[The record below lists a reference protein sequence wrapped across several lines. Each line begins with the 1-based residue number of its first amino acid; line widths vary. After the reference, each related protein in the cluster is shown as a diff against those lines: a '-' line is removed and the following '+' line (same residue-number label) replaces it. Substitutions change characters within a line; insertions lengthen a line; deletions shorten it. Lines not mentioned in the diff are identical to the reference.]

1 MADKTKLIWVNGS
14 TIKQGDTSSI
24 FKLKLLPEDNAELNG
39 PAKLQL
45 IDRNK
50 AKVEY
55 DVDVVDNII
64 EFKLDRVL
72 PADAYIVEVEHAGY
86 VFPSADLVTLKVTEN
101 QGDYITDEIVGLL
114 SIDEYIKQKLADF
127 QSGQIDLDE
136 LASKLTISQYDDSQI
151 KAQINEILAE
161 IESLKQPE
169 DSQTS
174 YDDSELRSQIRALS
188 ELVDKD
194 TVYDDSE
201 LREKIQTLEDR
212 EDHDTTYTAG
222 AGLRLIGTEFSVD
235 EASLPQGPK
244 GDVGETGPQGET
256 GLAGADGKSAYRIWL
271 EHGGRGTEED
281 FLNSLKATSSSPNRP
296 PTGFS
301 LDRSTT
307 PYQFCFDNGCR
318 LALGNVDSRAYIRQD
333 ITDIFAGNLSE
344 YRVAMSI
351 IRTANGSV
359 GIDNWQSANSIARF
373 WNDAEVIH
381 PVNDAS
387 GFNFDNAYYNINDTS
402 GPSRRNQSRLIKCYF
417 ELGVFT
423 ESDIQSFGAIKL

>member
-1 MADKTKLIWVNGS
+1 
-14 TIKQGDTSSI
+14 
-24 FKLKLLPEDNAELNG
+24 
-39 PAKLQL
+39 
-45 IDRNK
+45 
-50 AKVEY
+50 
-55 DVDVVDNII
+55 
-64 EFKLDRVL
+64 
-72 PADAYIVEVEHAGY
+72 
-86 VFPSADLVTLKVTEN
+86 
-101 QGDYITDEIVGLL
+101 
-114 SIDEYIKQKLADF
+114 
-127 QSGQIDLDE
+127 
-136 LASKLTISQYDDSQI
+136 
-151 KAQINEILAE
+151 
-161 IESLKQPE
+161 
-169 DSQTS
+169 QTS
-174 YDDSELRSQIRALS
+174 
-188 ELVDKD
+188 
-194 TVYDDSE
+194 YDDSE

-212 EDHDTTYTAG
+212 EDHDTIYTAG

-318 LALGNVDSRAYIRQD
+318 LTLGNVDSRAYIRQD
-333 ITDIFAGNLSE
+333 ITDMFAGNLSE

-423 ESDIQSFGAIKL
+423 ESDIQSFGAIKI